1 VLLWRR
7 RWSLDPFDNKID
19 WSSHSGWCNLE
30 WGVEIVTM
38 TSTTSRVTKSPN
50 QTQSENDRLL
60 INNKTTAG
68 PVRNRHDP
76 GWLSSVVRRTL
87 GLRWQPSS
95 GRLSLCRWGE
105 TITATVQC
113 RRRNQRW
120 KVGGDL
126 SWGGLPTSFL
136 FLFHPFPMLH
146 PSSFNHCRFLSYSF
160 FQLGLGKRS
169 KLPAEMTTSRKS
181 WRDHVQLVPTIS
193 KVGGDASH
201 ASHRAVAPRYRA
213 VVPRSWCGLGLGL
226 GLAKPVF
233 LRPTSLEWLS
243 ETGSSRNVPEL
254 EDKNLWSW
262 PWPRAAFVLTW

>member
-1 VLLWRR
+1 MPMRPNHHGYRAVPQAQPRLKSWRGYQLGWITDLL
-7 RWSLDPFDNKID
+7 PF
-19 WSSHSGWCNLE
+19 
-30 WGVEIVTM
+30 
-38 TSTTSRVTKSPN
+38 P
-50 QTQSENDRLL
+50 
-60 INNKTTAG
+60 A
-68 PVRNRHDP
+68 
-76 GWLSSVVRRTL
+76 
-87 GLRWQPSS
+87 PSIP
-95 GRLSLCRWGE
+95 RLSL
-105 TITATVQC
+105 
-113 RRRNQRW
+113 
-120 KVGGDL
+120 L
-126 SWGGLPTSFL
+126 
-136 FLFHPFPMLH
+136 LH

-226 GLAKPVF
+226 GLAKPVL